1 MRMAMD
7 VVVLLIASAEFYDIL
22 DAKLHLSGTA
32 VVA

>member
-1 MRMAMD
+1 
-7 VVVLLIASAEFYDIL
+7 VVLLIASAEFYDIL